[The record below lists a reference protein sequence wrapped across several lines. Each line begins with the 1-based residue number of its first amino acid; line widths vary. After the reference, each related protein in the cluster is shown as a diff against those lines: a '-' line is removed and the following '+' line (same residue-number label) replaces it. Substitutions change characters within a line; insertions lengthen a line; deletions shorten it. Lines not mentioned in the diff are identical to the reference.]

1 MQRNVRYWP
10 SADIDLCSVNVCFS
24 NRPFGI
30 KRFQTFHRC
39 DFDVAHGLV
48 LLFGI
53 GTRAL
58 PSWGS
63 RTRRNDLSV
72 GLVIRVMAGPSRHAI
87 SPHSSSRKG
96 HHATARWSQYLLS
109 SVILR
114 CHAAVAACRLQRNSV
129 PSTQIRCMTTANRR
143 ASATIAFFTPR
154 RLAICIAQAL
164 SQDHFVERISRIWA
178 AS

>member
-1 MQRNVRYWP
+1 MSIMVLGAVIGLIVLVMATRWLENGAAGSHSRRGLDGRCAPSDLVPLVRVAHRAM
-10 SADIDLCSVNVCFS
+10 SAL
-24 NRPFGI
+24 GQ
-30 KRFQTFHRC
+30 KRTSL
-39 DFDVAHGLV
+39 VAPHMSASLIGRLGSSAFRRSIVAISMSPHGLV

-96 HHATARWSQYLLS
+96 HHATARWSS
-109 SVILR
+109 S
-114 CHAAVAACRLQRNSV
+114 
-129 PSTQIRCMTTANRR
+129 
-143 ASATIAFFTPR
+143 
-154 RLAICIAQAL
+154 
-164 SQDHFVERISRIWA
+164 ISYRV
-178 AS
+178 